1 MKKHLQRIAATAAE
15 WMPDA
20 LMAGGAGAVAY
31 GAGLIYPPAG
41 WMVGGVLA
49 IAGGVLLARG
59 AK

>member
-15 WMPDA
+15 WVPDG
-20 LMAGGAGAVAY
+20 LMVAGAGAIAY
-31 GAGLIYPPAG
+31 GASLVYPPAG